1 MNIIKKEEMPKSM
14 NIKKIIYFEIEFIKF
29 ERIFGVIANIMTIT
43 FLVQDSLIKV
53 IKPNL
58 KENKQ

>member
-14 NIKKIIYFEIEFIKF
+14 NIKKITYFEIEFIKF
-29 ERIFGVIANIMTIT
+29 EIIFGVIANIMMIT
-43 FLVQDSLIKV
+43 FLVQNSLIKV

>member
-1 MNIIKKEEMPKSM
+1 MNIIKNEEMPKSI
-14 NIKKIIYFEIEFIKF
+14 NIKKITYFEIEFIKF
-29 ERIFGVIANIMTIT
+29 ERIFGVIANIMMIT
-43 FLVQDSLIKV
+43 FLVQNQLIKV

>member
-1 MNIIKKEEMPKSM
+1 MNIIKKEEMPKSI
-14 NIKKIIYFEIEFIKF
+14 NIKKITYFEIEFIKF
-29 ERIFGVIANIMTIT
+29 ERIFGVIANIMMIT
-43 FLVQDSLIKV
+43 FLVQNSLIKV

>member
-29 ERIFGVIANIMTIT
+29 ERIFGVIANIMMIT
-43 FLVQDSLIKV
+43 FLVQNSLIKV

>member
-1 MNIIKKEEMPKSM
+1 MNIIKKEEMPKNMS
-14 NIKKIIYFEIEFIKF
+14 IKKITYFEIEFIKF
-29 ERIFGVIANIMTIT
+29 ERIFGVIANIMMIT
-43 FLVQDSLIKV
+43 FLVQNSLIKV

>member
-1 MNIIKKEEMPKSM
+1 MNIIKNEEMPKSI
-14 NIKKIIYFEIEFIKF
+14 NIKKITYFEIEFIKF
-29 ERIFGVIANIMTIT
+29 ERIFGVIANIMMIT
-43 FLVQDSLIKV
+43 FLVQNSLIKV

>member
-29 ERIFGVIANIMTIT
+29 ERIFGVIANIMMIT
-43 FLVQDSLIKV
+43 FLVQ
-53 IKPNL
+53 N
-58 KENKQ
+58 